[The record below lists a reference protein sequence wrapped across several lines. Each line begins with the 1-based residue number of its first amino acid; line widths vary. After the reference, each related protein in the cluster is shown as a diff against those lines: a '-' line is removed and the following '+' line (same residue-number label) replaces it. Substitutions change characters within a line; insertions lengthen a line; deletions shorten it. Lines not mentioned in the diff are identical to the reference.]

1 MLIDTRWESDNLTKL
16 EILKKF
22 NFDKAHISL
31 NPYFFGNDYEEKGVL
46 VLMKLEK
53 DSDLDYLDIEN
64 LCFQCP
70 VIEGHEELITMI
82 LYLFDKDNKIY
93 DYSIASS
100 KFKITRSDFL
110 KYEKMI
116 GTIID

>member
-1 MLIDTRWESDNLTKL
+1 MTKL
-16 EILKKF
+16 EIL
-22 NFDKAHISL
+22 NQLHFDKAHISL
-31 NPYFFGNDYEEKGVL
+31 NPYFFGNEYEEKGIL

-70 VIEGHEELITMI
+70 VIEGHPELIIMI
-82 LYLFDKDNKIY
+82 LFLFDKDEKIY

-100 KFKITRSDFL
+100 KFKISRSDFL

-116 GTIID
+116 GIIID

>member
-1 MLIDTRWESDNLTKL
+1 MTKL
-16 EILKKF
+16 EILKYLHY
-22 NFDKAHISL
+22 DKANISL

-53 DSDLDYLDIEN
+53 DSDLDYLEIEDI
-64 LCFQCP
+64 CFQCP
-70 VIEGHEELITMI
+70 VIEGHPELISMV
-82 LYLFDKDNKIY
+82 LFLFDKDDKIY

-116 GTIID
+116 GIIID

>member
-1 MLIDTRWESDNLTKL
+1 LTKL
-16 EILKKF
+16 EIL
-22 NFDKAHISL
+22 NILHYDKAHISL

-64 LCFQCP
+64 VCFQCP
-70 VIEGHEELITMI
+70 VIEVHKELVSMI

-93 DYSIASS
+93 NYSIASS